1 MEKSLN
7 TYQNNKI
14 VSFDDELLILVDE
27 NDNEI
32 GYESKDKCHQGKGL
46 LHRAF
51 SIFLFNDK
59 HELLFQK
66 RSDDKLLWGGYWS
79 NTVCS
84 HPRKGETIEI
94 ATKRR
99 LNDEMG
105 VDADLKFLFK
115 FQYQA
120 KFKSIGSEHEL
131 CYVYIGKHNGPYHPN
146 PNEIKDLMF
155 IPFDKIEE
163 ELQRNGKFYTPWFK
177 IEYQRILEDF
187 REQLYLL

>member
-1 MEKSLN
+1 MENLLN
-7 TYQNNKI
+7 SDQNNRI
-14 VSFDDELLILVDE
+14 VSFDNEPLILVDE

-32 GYESKDKCHQGKGL
+32 GYESKDKCHQGNGI

-59 HELLFQK
+59 NELLFQK

-84 HPRKGETIEI
+84 HPRKGETMEI
-94 ATKRR
+94 ATQRR
-99 LNDEMG
+99 LMDEMG
-105 VDADLKFLFK
+105 VEAELQYLFK

-120 KFKSIGSEHEL
+120 KFKSIGSENEL
-131 CYVYIGKHNGPYHPN
+131 CHVFIGKHNGPYHPN

-155 IPFDKIEE
+155 IHFDKIEE
-163 ELQRNGKFYTPWFK
+163 EIKRNGKFYTPWFK
-177 IEYQRILEDF
+177 IEYQRMLEEY
-187 REQLYLL
+187 REQIISL

>member
-7 TYQNNKI
+7 TYQNNRI

-32 GYESKDKCHQGKGL
+32 GYESKDKCHQGKGI

-59 HELLFQK
+59 LELLFQK

-187 REQLYLL
+187 RQQLYLL